1 MNLRCIL
8 AVGGLLATL
17 LTATIAQAQ
26 TPPSTSQLEVPNVFT
41 PNGDGQNDTFS
52 LESTQ
57 PLKLYVYS
65 RTGTQVSY
73 AEGRRIVWDGRNEL
87 GHKLS
92 DGIYFYTLD
101 DPANTYKQ
109 KKGFVYLLRADMKRL
124 K

>member
-52 LESTQ
+52 LESSQ
-57 PLKLYVYS
+57 PLKLYVYY
-65 RTGTQVSY
+65 Y

>member
-52 LESTQ
+52 LESSQ

-65 RTGTQVSY
+65 RTGTQVYY

-87 GHKLS
+87 GHKL
-92 DGIYFYTLD
+92 
-101 DPANTYKQ
+101 
-109 KKGFVYLLRADMKRL
+109 
-124 K
+124 